1 MIPMTRLT
9 GKHADLTE
17 IVINAFYAV
26 YNSLGYGFAE
36 RVYHGAML
44 VELRQHNLDV
54 KSEYALPVYYRNVQV
69 GDFYADLVVNDAV
82 IVELKAVKELVDEH
96 RAQLLNY
103 LKASRFEVGLLLN
116 FGPEPKIER
125 KVFDNSSKGTLAWA
139 QTPVITVKRS

>member
-1 MIPMTRLT
+1 MPNTT

-17 IVINAFYAV
+17 TVIGAFYAV

-36 RVYHGAML
+36 RVYHGAMI
-44 VELRQHNLDV
+44 VELQKRNLNV
-54 KSEYALPVYYRNVQV
+54 KSEYPLPVYYQNVQV
-69 GDFYADLVVNDAV
+69 GDFYADLVVNDVV

-103 LKASRFEVGLLLN
+103 MKASTFEVGLLLN

-125 KVFDNSSKGTLAWA
+125 KVFDNSNKGTLAWA
-139 QTPVITVKRS
+139 RKPLTTVNRC